1 MATNVSANNMLSS
14 YALFNATDIKQFII
28 DQLKANPNN
37 PFKDV
42 DYLGSN
48 INALIDIIAVM
59 LQQILFSYS
68 VNSSETSFSTAILYE
83 NMSKIVSLLNYKSA
97 GKQTSIL
104 PVRFTIT
111 KDMLVDTDINKIS
124 IPKFLNI
131 NYNYQYTLLNEELVH
146 IPEGQNSVTIDT
158 ILYQG
163 KVNESQ
169 IYIANGDDFELI
181 ILPDRYIHNQNDS
194 FISDNFFTV
203 YVDENGDGN
212 WTEYSESA
220 SLFLE
225 NSEAQKYERRFTE
238 DFGYEFKF
246 GNGTYGKKLKKN
258 ARILI
263 YYLISD
269 GEVAQI
275 GNDILNGTNFTVY
288 TTNNFEQI
296 KASENFKAQT
306 NNVYLDWLSVKNTGP
321 STPISYP
328 ESVSS
333 IRKNAPKAF
342 ASQGRLYSLGDYSA
356 FIDKYFSSYC
366 KDTYFCKNDEFT
378 ADYLKYYYD
387 IGIAAPQKDSRL
399 NIAQV
404 EFMTAVNFNNIY
416 CFLVPAINTIINN
429 KIPNYL
435 NSSLKKQIVNKAT
448 PQMGTTHNLV
458 VIDPIYKAFTFGS
471 YNIDDNDF
479 NESQFNNKLVLIRNK
494 NTKYSYSFIKNYCI
508 DSLTA
513 YFATLSLGS
522 TINTSDITQ
531 IINSVPGVKEFYI
544 EDENGYKDNKINL
557 YIWNPLY
564 SNEDNKVISQP
575 YRCKNF
581 EYPYFYALDELI
593 NKIEVID
600 A

>member
-1 MATNVSANNMLSS
+1 MATNVSANNMISS

-508 DSLTA
+508 DSLNA

>member
-508 DSLTA
+508 DSLNA

>member
-435 NSSLKKQIVNKAT
+435 NSSLKKQIVNKAA

>member
-111 KDMLVDTDINKIS
+111 KDMLADTDINKIS

-508 DSLTA
+508 DSLNA